1 MKSHDGSERKRKE
14 FIVYDA
20 IIIGGGPAGL
30 QAALTLG
37 RMHRRTLLLD
47 SGAYRNGTVPH
58 AHNLLTNDGRDP
70 AELRRVARDEI
81 AAYETVEI
89 RDAAAATVSRSD
101 DALEVTV
108 GGAQLRA
115 TAVILATG
123 LADDLPPVPGL
134 AAHWGDRVANCPFC
148 HGHEFAGQ
156 RVAVLNA
163 GPHAVMLSAMLE
175 PVASEVVVIDPARVR
190 EVGISPAGLRLH
202 LDDGR
207 AEDVAGAF
215 VAPVSRQRAPFADHL
230 GLERQESG
238 AVRVDPFGRT
248 SVDGVYAV
256 GDMAQ
261 PDHFAGPMASL
272 ANAIAAGQLAAV
284 AVVQA
289 DVQARTAASGG

>member
-1 MKSHDGSERKRKE
+1 M
-14 FIVYDA
+14 YDA

-37 RMHRRTLLLD
+37 RMHRRTLLVD

-70 AELRRVARDEI
+70 AELRRLGRAEI
-81 AAYETVEI
+81 AAYDTVEI
-89 RDAAAATVSRSD
+89 RDAAVDAVSATDGVVV
-101 DALEVTV
+101 VTV
-108 GGAQLRA
+108 DGEPVHS

-123 LADDLPPVPGL
+123 LADELPPIPGID
-134 AAHWGDRVANCPFC
+134 AHWGDRVANCPFC

-156 RVAVLNA
+156 RVAVLNGTA
-163 GPHAVMLSAMLE
+163 HAAMLAAMLE
-175 PVASEVVVIDPARVR
+175 PVASEVVVIDPARLTG
-190 EVGISPAGLRLH
+190 VGDSPAGLRLT
-202 LDDGR
+202 LDDGTTD
-207 AEDVAGAF
+207 DVAGAF
-215 VAPVSRQRAPFADHL
+215 IAPTSTQRAPFADQL
-230 GLERQESG
+230 GLERQESS

-248 SVDGVYAV
+248 SVEGVYAV

-289 DVQARTAASGG
+289 DAQARVTTAS

>member
-1 MKSHDGSERKRKE
+1 M
-14 FIVYDA
+14 YDA

-47 SGAYRNGTVPH
+47 SGEYRNGTVPH

-70 AELRRVARDEI
+70 AELRRLGRAEI
-81 AAYETVEI
+81 AAYETVRI
-89 RDAAAATVSRSD
+89 QDAAATEITRV
-101 DALEVTV
+101 DANLVVTV
-108 GGAQLRA
+108 AGTPLR
-115 TAVILATG
+115 TRAVILATG
-123 LADDLPPVPGL
+123 LADELPSIPGL
-134 AAHWGDRVANCPFC
+134 ADRWGDRVANCPFC

-156 RVAVLNA
+156 RVAVLNGTA
-163 GPHAVMLSAMLE
+163 HAAMLAAMLE
-175 PVASEVVVIDPARVR
+175 PVASEIVVLDPVRVR
-190 EVGISPAGLRLH
+190 EVGDSPAGLRLH
-202 LDDGR
+202 LDDGTT
-207 AEDVAGAF
+207 EDVAGAF
-215 VAPVSRQRAPFADHL
+215 VAPVSGQRAPFADQL

-238 AVRVDPFGRT
+238 AIRVDPSGRT

-261 PDHFAGPMASL
+261 PDHFMGPMASL

-289 DVQARTAASGG
+289 DAQARVTSHS